1 MKEGWKTT
9 EAWVV
14 AIVSYLTSDVVM
26 SQNEAQV
33 KMVAL
38 ACGTLAAIAYIWSRT
53 KVKEVIP
60 EETKE

>member
-26 SQNEAQV
+26 SENDAQV

-38 ACGTLAAIAYIWSRT
+38 ACGTLAAMMYIWSRT
-53 KVKEVIP
+53 KVKEVVG
-60 EETKE
+60 EEVQE

>member
-26 SQNEAQV
+26 SENGAQV

-38 ACGTLAAIAYIWSRT
+38 ACGTLAAMTYIWSRT
-53 KVKEVIP
+53 KVKEVVV
-60 EETKE
+60 EEVKE